1 MRSSTFT
8 LATLFAL
15 VASVA
20 AAPVL
25 SSEEVASVVAAVEE
39 SSVPVAVDSIFA
51 DVDVDVEDVSEVH
64 HALEKRTQKCANGK
78 AATCKQTIPSNAYRV
93 CSSKVCTWVRL
104 LLLFFPP
111 TSSY

>member
-8 LATLFAL
+8 LTALFAL

-20 AAPVL
+20 AAPVS
-25 SSEEVASVVAAVEE
+25 SSEEVVSTLPVVEE

-51 DVDVDVEDVSEVH
+51 DVEVDAEDVSEVH

-93 CSSKVCTWVRL
+93 CSSKVCTWVRFL
-104 LLLFFPP
+104 FLFFPP
-111 TSSY
+111 TSLY